1 MMRWT
6 GGAGMDI
13 TRIGDKNMSDSTAS
27 PAPEIFIE
35 AERLHAFVC
44 ALWEQAGSEV
54 IEAQL
59 VADHLVLANLSGH
72 DSHGVGMIPR
82 YLRSLRDGELRL
94 NAHAHLARD
103 AGAVLTVDGG
113 RGFGQVVA
121 QEAMQLGI
129 ARAQQLGICAV
140 GLRNAHHIGRIGHWA
155 EQCADAGLVSFHFV
169 NVAGDP
175 LVAPFG
181 GIDARIGTNPFCAA
195 FPRTGQPPLVLDFA
209 TSRIAFGKTRV
220 AYNKGY
226 QVPPDSLIDH
236 AGQPS
241 NDPRVV
247 HEDPRGCLLPFGGHK
262 GYGMAA
268 LCEIFAGALSGG
280 FTTHADTL
288 MTNSAIIN
296 CMMSVIINPQ
306 AFDAPD
312 AQGEADAFIAWVRE
326 SRLADGVDGVLVPGE
341 PELAKRRERR
351 AHGTPVDAAS
361 WGQIVGAARELGM
374 APARIAELSGVAA

>member
-1 MMRWT
+1 MT
-6 GGAGMDI
+6 DTNHSGAQELKI
-13 TRIGDKNMSDSTAS
+13 NPT
-27 PAPEIFIE
+27 
-35 AERLHAFVC
+35 RLHAFVC
-44 ALWEQAGSEV
+44 ALWEQAGSEAA
-54 IEAQL
+54 EARL

-82 YLRSLRDGELRL
+82 YLRSLRDGELKL
-94 NAHAHLARD
+94 NVHAELARD
-103 AGAVLTVDGG
+103 AGAVLTVEGG
-113 RGFGQVVA
+113 RGFGQVA
-121 QEAMQLGI
+121 AYEAMQLGI
-129 ARAQQLGICAV
+129 ARAQKLGICAV

-155 EQCADAGLVSFHFV
+155 EQCAKAGLVSFHFV

-195 FPRTGQPPLVLDFA
+195 FPRAGKPPLVLDFA

-220 AYNKGY
+220 AYNKG
-226 QVPPDSLIDH
+226 QQGPPDSLIDH
-236 AGQPS
+236 AGNPS

-247 HEDPRGCLLPFGGHK
+247 HEDPRGSLLPFGGHK

-280 FTTHADTL
+280 FTTHEASL

-296 CMMSVIINPQ
+296 CMMSVIIDPK

-312 AQGEADAFIAWVRE
+312 AEREADAFVDWLRT
-326 SRLADGVDGVLVPGE
+326 SRLAQGVDGVLLPGE
-341 PELAKRRERR
+341 PELAKRAERGE
-351 AHGTPVDAAS
+351 HGTPIDAAS
-361 WGQIVGAARELGM
+361 WAQITQAARDVGM
-374 APARIAELSGVAA
+374 AVERIAALTGV

>member
-1 MMRWT
+1 
-6 GGAGMDI
+6 
-13 TRIGDKNMSDSTAS
+13 MSDSIGN

-44 ALWEQAGSEV
+44 ALWEQAGSEAA
-54 IEAQL
+54 EARL

-94 NAHAHLARD
+94 NAHAQLARD

-195 FPRTGQPPLVLDFA
+195 FPRKGQPPLVLDFA

-312 AQGEADAFIAWVRE
+312 AQSEADAFIAWVRE

>member
-1 MMRWT
+1 MNMNNKGPAQEIR
-6 GGAGMDI
+6 MD
-13 TRIGDKNMSDSTAS
+13 A
-27 PAPEIFIE
+27 A
-35 AERLHAFVC
+35 RLHAFVC
-44 ALWEQAGSEV
+44 ALWEQAGSEAA
-54 IEAQL
+54 EARL
-59 VADHLVLANLSGH
+59 VADHLVQANLSGH

-94 NAHAHLARD
+94 NTHAQVARD
-103 AGAVLTVDGG
+103 AGAVLTVEGG

-121 QEAMQLGI
+121 YEAMQAGI

-155 EQCADAGLVSFHFV
+155 EQCARAGLVSFHFV

-175 LVAPFG
+175 LVAAFG

-195 FPRTGQPPLVLDFA
+195 FPRAGQPPLVLDFA

-220 AYNKGY
+220 AYNKGH

-236 AGQPS
+236 TGQPS
-241 NDPRVV
+241 NEPRVV

-268 LCEIFAGALSGG
+268 LCELFAGALSGG

-296 CMMSVIINPQ
+296 CMMSVIIDPA

-312 AQGEADAFIAWVRE
+312 AQGEADAFVAWLKA
-326 SRLADGVDGVLVPGE
+326 SRRAQGVDEVLLPGE
-341 PELAKRRERR
+341 PELARRAERS
-351 AHGTPVDAAS
+351 AHGTPVDLAT
-361 WGQIVGAARELGM
+361 WKQISDTAREVGM
-374 APARIAELSGVAA
+374 TAERIEALAGVAAG